1 MKKLIPSVLLAVLL
15 SLGLLSAA
23 IWLPATSSRLMC
35 ALMARFAPPE
45 TTGLPAEDYP
55 AMTKMITGYLRGGNE
70 PFQYTYTLDG
80 TDYLAFHDYEQ
91 QHMDDVQGLFRLCR
105 FVMWLGTGA
114 VLLWGFALRGRQR
127 WFSLRVMQGTLLTL
141 LAAVTVLAVV
151 AVIDFDALFIL
162 FHKVAFT
169 NDLWLLDPRTDMLIR
184 LMPTDFF
191 VTYAAIIGCLWLLGM
206 VGLLVISAIPSA
218 KQKKGSEIP

>member
-1 MKKLIPSVLLAVLL
+1 MDL
-15 SLGLLSAA
+15 
-23 IWLPATSSRLMC
+23 
-35 ALMARFAPPE
+35 
-45 TTGLPAEDYP
+45 
-55 AMTKMITGYLRGGNE
+55 
-70 PFQYTYTLDG
+70 
-80 TDYLAFHDYEQ
+80 HDYR
-91 QHMDDVQGLFRLCR
+91 DVARNYDRYLDVMYAEHDSYEGFQNFYLELAEEYGQGGVIDIAC
-105 FVMWLGTGA
+105 GTGA

-127 WFSLRVMQGTLLTL
+127 WFSLRAMQGTLLTL